1 MLNSPRSLGV
11 SFNCINFL
19 HEPAKGKTSKKA
31 KAEPTK
37 DDMHA
42 VIVDILKEVDF
53 NTVSDYCNNT
63 LSGWLKLCELYYLIS
78 AFSLCRQLYQTF
90 SGNLVGLL
98 SIFYDFFFSFPNLR
112 LHLANCKTVIY
123 LGTHFGIDLM
133 HRKAE
138 VKDIITEVINNMSDE
153 EDEGDEAEEEA
164 EAGDDADKDEEKDDN
179 DEDDA

>member
-1 MLNSPRSLGV
+1 M
-11 SFNCINFL
+11 I
-19 HEPAKGKTSKKA
+19 
-31 KAEPTK
+31 
-37 DDMHA
+37 
-42 VIVDILKEVDF
+42 
-53 NTVSDYCNNT
+53 
-63 LSGWLKLCELYYLIS
+63 
-78 AFSLCRQLYQTF
+78 
-90 SGNLVGLL
+90 
-98 SIFYDFFFSFPNLR
+98 FFSFHNLH
-112 LHLANCKTVIY
+112 LHLANCETVIY